1 MGFNRSALSA
11 LPLSALNPSSTY
23 YYRFFATNSYGSAWG
38 NPAAQFV
45 TFPNTPLITNG
56 AATGVTDTNA
66 MLNGNLTWVG
76 SAATTVIVYYGTVDR
91 GATGWEGSQNLGRT
105 RRRSSATIAGGLTF
119 YTKYYYRF
127 YATNSYGGAWACP
140 RETFTTRWGAN
151 WRGGK
156 AKITFSGYNR
166 TETLTNFPALV
177 VLPTNG
183 TITNFLYSQ
192 MMRADGYE
200 LRFADSDE
208 TTDLNYEIDTWNT
221 NGNSYVWVQVPT
233 FTNNCSIWAYW
244 GNPAVTNQQAY
255 TTNGATWGTNYPGVW
270 HLGSARGATASDTL
284 PNARD
289 GTLRNMED
297 TDWIAGVVGNGLV
310 LQSDGSNEY
319 IDGLGTVPQGGQT
332 YTVSCWFYQTNTPS
346 GYAEILSQ
354 WTSANSGNSFFF
366 GFNNSDIRFSDSWND
381 VNIGSYANNTWHHL
395 VGVSTP
401 NNAQMDLHGQLKV
414 MKASALLY
422 TGWGPLLIGKQG
434 ELNAEYYAGR
444 LDEVREETTGRSSN
458 WVWACYMNMA
468 SNSVFN
474 TYSAAT
480 NQAGAT
486 TYTLTVTSGTGSG
499 SYTAGIVVNIT
510 ANAAPAGQV
519 FDAWVVNSG
528 NPAIADTNA
537 ASTTLTMPASAVAV
551 TATYKAVTRLLISVV
566 ENGGNLS
573 LQVDTVLGATYVLES
588 APSLSLP
595 MVWTPL
601 ATNIGNGG
609 PLTNTLPQEP
619 GTPQRFFRYQV
630 R

>member
-1 MGFNRSALSA
+1 MGRQL
-11 LPLSALNPSSTY
+11 
-23 YYRFFATNSYGSAWG
+23 
-38 NPAAQFV
+38 
-45 TFPNTPLITNG
+45 
-56 AATGVTDTNA
+56 
-66 MLNGNLTWVG
+66 
-76 SAATTVIVYYGTVDR
+76 
-91 GATGWEGSQNLGRT
+91 E
-105 RRRSSATIAGGLTF
+105 
-119 YTKYYYRF
+119 
-127 YATNSYGGAWACP
+127 
-140 RETFTTRWGAN
+140 
-151 WRGGK
+151 GGK

-177 VLPTNG
+177 VLSTNG

-233 FTNNCSIWAYW
+233 FTNNCSIWAFW

-270 HLGSARGATASDTL
+270 HLGGARSATASDSS

-297 TDWIAGVVGNGLV
+297 TDWIAGVVGNHLV

-354 WTSANSGNSFFF
+354 STSANSGNSFFF

-381 VNIGSYANNTWHHL
+381 VNIGSYAEQP
-395 VGVSTP
+395 VAP
-401 NNAQMDLHGQLKV
+401 PCRRLHTQQC
-414 MKASALLY
+414 LY
-422 TGWGPLLIGKQG
+422 LPGWRVESDERLGPAVYGMGPTVDWQ
-434 ELNAEYYAGR
+434 
-444 LDEVREETTGRSSN
+444 TGRAERRVLRRSPGRGARGDHWTVLQLGLGVLHEHGLEQRVQHLQRGDQSSRGDN
-458 WVWACYMNMA
+458 LP
-468 SNSVFN
+468 
-474 TYSAAT
+474 
-480 NQAGAT
+480 
-486 TYTLTVTSGTGSG
+486 LTVTSGTGSG

-510 ANAAPAGQV
+510 ADAAPAGQV

-619 GTPQRFFRYQV
+619 GTPQRFFRY
-630 R
+630 RCDSTG